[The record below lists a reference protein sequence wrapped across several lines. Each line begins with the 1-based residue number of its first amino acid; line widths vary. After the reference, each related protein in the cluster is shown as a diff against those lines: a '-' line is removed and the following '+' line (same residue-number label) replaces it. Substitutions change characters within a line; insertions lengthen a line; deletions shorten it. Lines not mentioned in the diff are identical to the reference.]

1 MSQNRAPFGAS
12 TTGNDG
18 RSYFE
23 SQRAA
28 LLGEIGVSLEHTLQA
43 INKLN
48 RSLEGVIAVGN
59 EFGSVEAL
67 WSTFETVMGADANQK
82 SEETQRSEDERQE
95 GEGEGD
101 STIRMK
107 EEYREEGE
115 RWKSDSADSR
125 R

>member
-1 MSQNRAPFGAS
+1 MYVSSSEYYTSSAELTILQ
-12 TTGNDG
+12 
-18 RSYFE
+18 
-23 SQRAA
+23 
-28 LLGEIGVSLEHTLQA
+28 SLEHTLQA

-82 SEETQRSEDERQE
+82 SEETQRAEDERQE

-115 RWKSDSADSR
+115 RWKSDSVDSR